1 MPDDIDNTIDVIKD
15 YATFKPQN
23 KEQLKEHILDKLKIG
38 ITDFNYID
46 VSRITD
52 FSNLFECVDLGNI
65 DISEWDVSNGKNFSG
80 MFKDCETFNCDLS

>member
-1 MPDDIDNTIDVIKD
+1 VPDDIDNNIDVITD
-15 YATFKPQN
+15 YTTFKPQN
-23 KEQLKEHILDKLKIG
+23 KEQLKEHIIDKLKIG

-52 FSNLFECVDLGNI
+52 FSNLFECMDLGNI
-65 DISEWDVSNGKNFSG
+65 DISEWDVNNGKNFSG